1 MNIFEDGDKKDIKVN
16 SLLSTNLLIF
26 TQNQKYALL
35 KDIIF
40 GLYVNSLY
48 LTKPAALFY
57 LSNNSNI
64 IFKLIDMT
72 AIIHNINPVKV
83 IFPPPNKAQD
93 SKYLV
98 DIINVEIYLL
108 DTFSLYISIL
118 NFNDNNINKRNIFI
132 FFKTNNEKDKDQLR
146 R

>member
-1 MNIFEDGDKKDIKVN
+1 MNIFEEGDKKDIKVN

-48 LTKPAALFY
+48 LTKPTALFY

-72 AIIHNINPVKV
+72 AIIHNINPVKG
-83 IFPPPNKAQD
+83 IFHPPNKAQD
-93 SKYLV
+93 SKYLL
-98 DIINVEIYLL
+98 DIIYEEIYLL

-118 NFNDNNINKRNIFI
+118 NFNDNNLIKEIFSYFSKLI
-132 FFKTNNEKDKDQLR
+132 MKKTKTNL
-146 R
+146 